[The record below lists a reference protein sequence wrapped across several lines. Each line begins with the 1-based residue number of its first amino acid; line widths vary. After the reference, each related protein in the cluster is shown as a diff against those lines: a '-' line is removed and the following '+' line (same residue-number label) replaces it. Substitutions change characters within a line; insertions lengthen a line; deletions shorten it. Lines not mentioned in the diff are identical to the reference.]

1 MATTTS
7 SEQSQQLRDLL
18 VETARIQLAAMS
30 SVVKFWAGWAQSAE
44 KYTQSISDELAV
56 INEEG
61 TTSAN
66 ALSRLSDLTREYLR
80 DLSKLPGVAAEQF
93 SGEIEKLSKKN
104 ARPRRA
110 AKVKR

>member
-1 MATTTS
+1 MATTAS
-7 SEQSQQLRDLL
+7 SEQSQRLRDLL

-30 SVVKFWAGWAQSAE
+30 SVIKFWSGWAQSAE

-56 INEEG
+56 INEGG
-61 TTSAN
+61 TTSES

-80 DLSKLPGVAAEQF
+80 DLSKLPGVATDQF
-93 SGEIEKLSKKN
+93 SGEIEKLSKKG

-110 AKVKR
+110 ARAKR

>member
-1 MATTTS
+1 MATTAS
-7 SEQSQQLRDLL
+7 SEQSQQLRVLL

-30 SVVKFWAGWAQSAE
+30 SVIKFWAGWAQSAE

-61 TTSAN
+61 TTSQS
-66 ALSRLSDLTREYLR
+66 ALTKLSDLTREYLR
-80 DLSKLPGVAAEQF
+80 DLSKLPGVAADQF
-93 SGEIEKLSKKN
+93 SGEIEKLSKKS

-110 AKVKR
+110 ARVKR

>member
-7 SEQSQQLRDLL
+7 SPQSQQLRNLL
-18 VETARIQLAAMS
+18 IETARIQLAAMT
-30 SVVKFWAGWAQSAE
+30 SVIKFWSGWAQSAE
-44 KYTQSISDELAV
+44 KYTQSISDELAL

-61 TTSAN
+61 TSSET

-80 DLSKLPGVAAEQF
+80 DLSKLPSAATEQF

-104 ARPRRA
+104 PRPKRA
-110 AKVKR
+110 ARVKR